1 MEMKKLVSVARAGIS
16 RARFMAVAAIG
27 ALIAAP
33 RDAFAQ
39 NNLQTM
45 GTTLHSGIA
54 AWGPVLSAGTAVC
67 GLAVCGGGLLKL
79 KEAAADGGRQVKY
92 SEGLWRIGAGA
103 GLAGVPTVIT
113 SFLSST
119 VGTGGT
125 VTNTGVTI
133 Q

>member
-1 MEMKKLVSVARAGIS
+1 MKKMVSAARTAISGAHIWAVTAGG
-16 RARFMAVAAIG
+16 V
-27 ALIAAP
+27 LLAAP
-33 RDAFAQ
+33 GHAFAQ
-39 NNLQTM
+39 ANTFEGM
-45 GTTLHSGIA
+45 GGTVHSGIA

-67 GLAVCGGGLLKL
+67 GLGVCAGGLLKL

-92 SEGLWRIGAGA
+92 SEGLWRIGVGA
-103 GLAGVPTVIT
+103 GLAGIPTVIS

-133 Q
+133 N